1 MVKPS
6 YQMLLD
12 QIVPVTV
19 RVLVPGVT
27 IQLPVVG
34 SCVNVAAGT
43 VICPGTVENSPV
55 VSS

>member
-6 YQMLLD
+6 YQVLLD

-43 VICPGTVENSPV
+43 VICPGTVENRPV